1 MKNVGYFLK
10 AKSVAVVGA
19 SRDPEKYGNIILKNM
34 LEADFQGKI
43 YPVNPKTETIL
54 GIKCYSSLRQIES
67 YVDLIIVVVPS
78 RLVPQVL
85 EEAGQKGV
93 KAAIIISGGFSE
105 IGEVE
110 LENQILRIAD
120 KYSLRLL
127 GPNCQ
132 GVVYTPNNLCAY
144 WPSVNTRGSMAIISQ
159 SGTIGAEFG
168 LRAQKEHLGVS
179 SIVSLG
185 NKADVNEIDFLRYFF
200 TDPHTK
206 SIALYTEGFS
216 DSTKFISLIQEIGRK
231 KPLVILKPGR
241 TQKGRAAA
249 LSHTGAISGSS
260 EVFQG
265 ICHQYGITRANNFL
279 ELYNYTKGLAYLKQ
293 TSNKNVLVV
302 TSSGGSGVLAVDAL
316 VRDGL
321 NLVKLSEK
329 TVEELK
335 EALPPIC
342 TVKNPV
348 DLTGGANDK
357 LYQQTIEIASDDPQ
371 VNIFL
376 IILGDP
382 IPRISNT
389 IMDSMNRCKQPI
401 VICSLGGGEL
411 QERENLKMQ
420 EKGIPVFNTPEES
433 ARVISKILSK
443 EKMAAWQK

>member
-1 MKNVGYFLK
+1 MKNIEYFLK
-10 AKSVAVVGA
+10 AKSIAVVGA
-19 SRDPEKYGNIILKNM
+19 SRDPEKYGNIIFKNM
-34 LEADFQGKI
+34 LNADFQGRL
-43 YPVNPKTETIL
+43 YPVNPKTKTIL
-54 GIKCYSSLRQIES
+54 GVKCCPDLKQIEGD
-67 YVDLIIVVVPS
+67 VELIIVVVPS

-110 LENQILRIAD
+110 LQNQILKIGN

-144 WPSVNTRGSMAIISQ
+144 WPLVNAQGSMAIISQ

-168 LRAQKEHLGVS
+168 IRAQKEHLGVS
-179 SIVSLG
+179 GIVSLG
-185 NKADVNEIDFLRYFF
+185 NKADANEIDFLNYFLN
-200 TDPHTK
+200 DPQTK

-216 DSTKFISLIQEIGRK
+216 DSARFISLIKKAGRK

-241 TQKGRAAA
+241 TQKGRAAS

-260 EVFQG
+260 EVFNG
-265 ICHQYGITRANNFL
+265 ICRQYGIIRANNFL
-279 ELYNYTKGLAYLKQ
+279 ELYNYTKGLAYLKK
-293 TSNKNVLVV
+293 TNHTNVLVV

-316 VRDGL
+316 VENDL
-321 NLVKLSEK
+321 NLAELSER
-329 TVEELK
+329 TVTELR

-342 TVKNPV
+342 TIKNPV
-348 DLTGGANDK
+348 DLTGYASDK
-357 LYQQTIEIASDDPQ
+357 LYQQTIEIASADSQ
-371 VNIFL
+371 VNMFL

-382 IPRISNT
+382 IPRISKT
-389 IMDSMNRCKQPI
+389 IIDLMNRCKQPL

-411 QERENLKMQ
+411 QQRENLKMQ
-420 EKGIPVFNTPEES
+420 EEGIPVFNTPEES
-433 ARVISKILSK
+433 VKAISKI
-443 EKMAAWQK
+443 AQ